1 MKFCN
6 GNFELFMF
14 CSSICYSKVSI
25 VTFRVCSC
33 VTEKSAL
40 FELDLTMSF
49 YLSCFVGL
57 MGLLRWMIV
66 VLYFGFLVGFYFV
79 F

>member
-1 MKFCN
+1 M
-6 GNFELFMF
+6 
-14 CSSICYSKVSI
+14 
-25 VTFRVCSC
+25 TFRVCSC

-66 VLYFGFLVGFYFV
+66 VLYFGFLVEFYFV